1 MSLRGE
7 DRSYNV
13 VYAGRNRGSDR
24 VEEEPRRSRRDYDY
38 DYDYDHHSH
47 DHDRSYSRHQRDER
61 VIIDRNRRPDD
72 ARSYHQP
79 PPPPS
84 AAVASRTKTT
94 YEVGRDRNSEAYV
107 KRSNALV
114 LAPASSRSEFEVIR
128 PQRRDDGAY
137 VIDLSNTRGYDDRD
151 YGYDSR
157 PRYYD
162 APPPSR
168 TRRDEDV
175 IMYDSSRSG
184 GRDRDR
190 DRDRAISH
198 ASYHKDV
205 QVMED
210 VDDDPRDRRRPPK
223 GGPEIVP
230 EEIVAPPSRLRS
242 SMRGRNDSPPEEWK
256 VRRAHSVGFFR
267 DQISHHD
274 ASESRHER
282 PGAEAHLAGHFLHH
296 EDDYDDD
303 MRDRDYDARSR
314 VSHHRARS
322 RSRGGGGG
330 GPGPGPGPRNS
341 DPRLRDHDY
350 DDDRRTY
357 TEETMRDYEY
367 EDRKEPYPPQRDS
380 SRHRR
385 RHRHRDDDRD
395 DDGRSAYS
403 EYETTTRK
411 TKEYSR

>member
-24 VEEEPRRSRRDYDY
+24 VEDEPRRSRRDYDY
-38 DYDYDHHSH
+38 DYDYDHNH
-47 DHDRSYSRHQRDER
+47 DHDRSYSRHHRDER

-175 IMYDSSRSG
+175 IMYDSSRAG
-184 GRDRDR
+184 GRDR

-210 VDDDPRDRRRPPK
+210 MDDDPRRDRRRPPPRA
-223 GGPEIVP
+223 GPEIVP
-230 EEIVAPPSRLRS
+230 EEIVAPPKRLRS
-242 SMRGRNDSPPEEWK
+242 SMRGRNDSPPEEWN

-282 PGAEAHLAGHFLHH
+282 PGAEAHLAGHYLHH
-296 EDDYDDD
+296 HDDDDDYDNGD

-314 VSHHRARS
+314 VSYRARS
-322 RSRGGGGG
+322 RSRGGG
-330 GPGPGPGPRNS
+330 PGPGARNS

-367 EDRKEPYPPQRDS
+367 EDRKDPYPPQRDS

-385 RHRHRDDDRD
+385 RHRHHHRDDDRD

>member
-162 APPPSR
+162 APLP
-168 TRRDEDV
+168 
-175 IMYDSSRSG
+175 
-184 GRDRDR
+184 
-190 DRDRAISH
+190 
-198 ASYHKDV
+198 
-205 QVMED
+205 
-210 VDDDPRDRRRPPK
+210 
-223 GGPEIVP
+223 
-230 EEIVAPPSRLRS
+230 
-242 SMRGRNDSPPEEWK
+242 
-256 VRRAHSVGFFR
+256 
-267 DQISHHD
+267 
-274 ASESRHER
+274 
-282 PGAEAHLAGHFLHH
+282 
-296 EDDYDDD
+296 
-303 MRDRDYDARSR
+303 
-314 VSHHRARS
+314 
-322 RSRGGGGG
+322 
-330 GPGPGPGPRNS
+330 PGPGGM
-341 DPRLRDHDY
+341 
-350 DDDRRTY
+350 RT
-357 TEETMRDYEY
+357 
-367 EDRKEPYPPQRDS
+367 
-380 SRHRR
+380 
-385 RHRHRDDDRD
+385 
-395 DDGRSAYS
+395 
-403 EYETTTRK
+403 
-411 TKEYSR
+411 